1 MGRTVYRNCPICEA
15 CCGLAIALDDAGE
28 ILSVKGDADDPVSR
42 GYVCPKSQALVG
54 VAKDPD
60 RLQAP
65 LLRRGDS
72 YQEIP
77 WPEALDL
84 AATRLR
90 ESAER
95 HGNDSVGVYIGNPTA
110 GNPGLSLYAGAL
122 IGALRTRQIYSASSI
137 DAHPRLLTSAL
148 LYGDKAI
155 MPLPDIDHCDLL
167 VIVGANPLVS
177 NGSMLTAP
185 GLPHRLR
192 ALRQRGGRIV
202 VIDPRKSETV
212 DIADQH
218 LAVTPSTD
226 ALLLLATVHTSF
238 DEGLIGLGELA
249 PLITGLDDIRIAA
262 SSYPPERVAAVTGV
276 DPGVIRQ
283 LARDLAASPRAA
295 VYGRIGACCQEFG
308 TLTSWLIDVLN
319 ILTGNLDVRGGSIF
333 SRPVPTDALARDPYV
348 GAQAPYDR
356 YRTRVSSFPEFS
368 KQFPVAFLS
377 EEIETAGRGQI
388 RAMAVLAGNPIVSLP
403 NGSRLERALR
413 SLDFMV
419 SVDLYRNETSRLA
432 DLILPPTSHLERSD
446 FPLHFTNYMVRSY
459 ARYSPAVSPKQSG
472 SHHDWEILLELGARL
487 ADARIDE
494 FHRGFLLRLIRRVQ
508 KATALG
514 KDIGPDEILSRL
526 GGEDGPEKIFD
537 LLLRAGDFGDRVG
550 ANPAGLT
557 LAALRGHDHGIDYG
571 PAETG
576 VLPDRLKTPGRRIHL
591 APEPMLRDLERLA
604 RFLDQAG
611 DRQPDAQ
618 ETFRLSSRRETRS
631 MNSWL
636 HNVRALGKGGE
647 RCLLLIHPDDADRL
661 DLRDGDVVQVA
672 SQAGQIIVPVEISER
687 VKIGS
692 VNLPH
697 GFGHDLEGSSLTF
710 AGQFQVGRNVNLL
723 LGDDRIDLPSGNVA
737 FNDLPVTI
745 APAPRSSTAP
755 ARKEMSR

>member
-1 MGRTVYRNCPICEA
+1 
-15 CCGLAIALDDAGE
+15 
-28 ILSVKGDADDPVSR
+28 
-42 GYVCPKSQALVG
+42 
-54 VAKDPD
+54 
-60 RLQAP
+60 
-65 LLRRGDS
+65 
-72 YQEIP
+72 
-77 WPEALDL
+77 
-84 AATRLR
+84 
-90 ESAER
+90 
-95 HGNDSVGVYIGNPTA
+95 
-110 GNPGLSLYAGAL
+110 
-122 IGALRTRQIYSASSI
+122 
-137 DAHPRLLTSAL
+137 
-148 LYGDKAI
+148 
-155 MPLPDIDHCDLL
+155 
-167 VIVGANPLVS
+167 
-177 NGSMLTAP
+177 
-185 GLPHRLR
+185 
-192 ALRQRGGRIV
+192 
-202 VIDPRKSETV
+202 
-212 DIADQH
+212 
-218 LAVTPSTD
+218 
-226 ALLLLATVHTSF
+226 
-238 DEGLIGLGELA
+238 
-249 PLITGLDDIRIAA
+249 
-262 SSYPPERVAAVTGV
+262 
-276 DPGVIRQ
+276 
-283 LARDLAASPRAA
+283 
-295 VYGRIGACCQEFG
+295 
-308 TLTSWLIDVLN
+308 
-319 ILTGNLDVRGGSIF
+319 
-333 SRPVPTDALARDPYV
+333 
-348 GAQAPYDR
+348 
-356 YRTRVSSFPEFS
+356 
-368 KQFPVAFLS
+368 
-377 EEIETAGRGQI
+377 
-388 RAMAVLAGNPIVSLP
+388 
-403 NGSRLERALR
+403 
-413 SLDFMV
+413 
-419 SVDLYRNETSRLA
+419 
-432 DLILPPTSHLERSD
+432 
-446 FPLHFTNYMVRSY
+446 
-459 ARYSPAVSPKQSG
+459 
-472 SHHDWEILLELGARL
+472 
-487 ADARIDE
+487 
-494 FHRGFLLRLIRRVQ
+494 
-508 KATALG
+508 LG